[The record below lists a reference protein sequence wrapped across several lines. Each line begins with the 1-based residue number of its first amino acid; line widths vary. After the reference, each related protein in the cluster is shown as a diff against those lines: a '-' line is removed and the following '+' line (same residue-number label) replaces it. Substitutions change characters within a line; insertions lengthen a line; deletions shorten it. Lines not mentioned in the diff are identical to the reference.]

1 LQKEKLIRYQKS
13 IIKKQKGGM
22 KKMVMRKLLRNKIQT
37 LYRTQDRCAYE
48 LGIDAGILSRIINC
62 TKDPT
67 EEQLVELCNYL
78 NMTAEEV
85 NTKDE

>member
-1 LQKEKLIRYQKS
+1 ML
-13 IIKKQKGGM
+13 
-22 KKMVMRKLLRNKIQT
+22 VTRKLLRAKIQT

-67 EEQLVELCNYL
+67 EKQLGELCNYL
-78 NMTAEEV
+78 NMTEEEV
-85 NTKDE
+85 NEKDE

>member
-1 LQKEKLIRYQKS
+1 
-13 IIKKQKGGM
+13 M
-22 KKMVMRKLLRNKIQT
+22 PVRKLLRNKIHN

-67 EEQLVELCNYL
+67 ESQMGELCNYL
-78 NMTAEEV
+78 DLTEKEV
-85 NTKDE
+85 NTKDED